1 MPTTPPIIGKDI
13 DSWCTRCKMVLAH
26 TIETV
31 ANGRVTRVH
40 CNTCGGQHAYRA
52 RAPGTGTGSRPRAS
66 RANGARVAAKPP
78 RDYATL
84 LRGRDP
90 ATARAYSLTERFKDG
105 ELIKHATFGLGVV
118 TVLRD
123 GNKIEVMFSD
133 GSNKT
138 LIHRR

>member
-1 MPTTPPIIGKDI
+1 
-13 DSWCTRCKMVLAH
+13 
-26 TIETV
+26 
-31 ANGRVTRVH
+31 VH

-52 RAPGTGTGSRPRAS
+52 RAPGTAAGRARPARGNGGRAP
-66 RANGARVAAKPP
+66 AKPT

-90 ATARAYSLTERFKDG
+90 STARAYAVTERFKEG
-105 ELIKHATFGLGVV
+105 EIIRHPTFGLGVI

-123 GNKIEVMFSD
+123 GNKIEVMFAD
-133 GSNKT
+133 GSDKT

>member
-1 MPTTPPIIGKDI
+1 MPTTPIIGKDV
-13 DSWCTRCKMVLAH
+13 DSWCTRCRMVLAH
-26 TIETV
+26 TIEAV
-31 ANGRVTRVH
+31 VKGRVTRVH

-52 RAPGTGTGSRPRAS
+52 SAPGSAAAGRAKRPARG
-66 RANGARVAAKPP
+66 NGARAAAKPA

-90 ATARAYSLTERFKDG
+90 STARGYAVTERFKEG
-105 ELIKHATFGLGVV
+105 EIIRHPTFGLGVV

-123 GNKIEVMFSD
+123 GNKIEVMFAD
-133 GSNKT
+133 GSDKT